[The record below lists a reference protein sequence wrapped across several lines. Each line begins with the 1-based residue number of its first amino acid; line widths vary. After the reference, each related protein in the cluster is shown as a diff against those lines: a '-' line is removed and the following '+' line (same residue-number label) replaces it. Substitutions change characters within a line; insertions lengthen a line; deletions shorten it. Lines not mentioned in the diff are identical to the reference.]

1 MERALVDQLRESV
14 FKGRSAVYQPRW
26 VQGSSS
32 NKGQEIP
39 VGYVPAQ
46 EEPDVGA
53 SLGSFGGL
61 LEGRLPALNLPLG
74 PRSARTPRPP

>member
-39 VGYVPAQ
+39 VGGGCHSVTA
-46 EEPDVGA
+46 EEFQLAAYDSVKGD
-53 SLGSFGGL
+53 
-61 LEGRLPALNLPLG
+61 R
-74 PRSARTPRPP
+74 